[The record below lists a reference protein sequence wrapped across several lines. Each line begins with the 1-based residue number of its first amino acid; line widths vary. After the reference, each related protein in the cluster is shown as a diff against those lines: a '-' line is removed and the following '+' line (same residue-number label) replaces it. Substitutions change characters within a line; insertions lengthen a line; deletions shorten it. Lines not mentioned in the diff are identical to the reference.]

1 MTSDYQERLDYLH
14 NLLNYEWQGMPRVP
28 ADLTLRRMRRLLHRL
43 GDPQAGLPIIHIAGT
58 KGKGSTAVMIAAA
71 LTASGVRTGL
81 YCSPHL
87 NHLEERFTIDGE
99 PASAAELVDLV
110 DDVREAA
117 ERLEIEDPLHGDRR
131 STFFEITT
139 AMGLLHFARRGVGA
153 VVLEVGMG
161 GRLDSTNVVH
171 PVFSII
177 TSISYDHTRQLG
189 NTLGLIATEKAGI
202 LKRGRPGVSGVDS
215 GEAQQSIRRVASQRR
230 CRLHE
235 LGTDF
240 AFEIIPPELPLIR
253 PAPCRVSVRT
263 WRSDWGTLSLPLLGP
278 HQAHNA
284 AVAMAGFDV
293 LAEERPGLTVNR
305 DDVVRGF
312 AALKWPARVEILGQ
326 RPWLVIDGAHNAA
339 SAVALV
345 ETLRMCFP
353 LSRRTLVFGTTREKD
368 LRGQL
373 LALLPWFD
381 EVIATRYLENP
392 RSMPTETIAAA
403 GLMLTGQTI
412 RTSDHPAEALELA
425 RRLTAP
431 DELICVTGSLFL
443 AAEVRAL
450 VSRHE
455 AVPMIGGVVF

>member
-14 NLLNYEWQGMPRVP
+14 NRLNYEWQGMPRVP
-28 ADLTLRRMRRLLHRL
+28 ADLTLGRMRRLLRRL
-43 GDPQAGLPIIHIAGT
+43 GDPQAGLPIVHIAGT
-58 KGKGSTAVMIAAA
+58 KGKGSTASMIAGA
-71 LTASGVRTGL
+71 LTAAGVRTGL

-87 NHLEERFTIDGE
+87 HHLAERFTIDGE
-99 PASAAELVDLV
+99 PASAAELVGLV
-110 DDVREAA
+110 DDVREAD
-117 ERLEIEDPLHGDRR
+117 ERLEREDALHGDRP

-139 AMGLLHFARRGVGA
+139 AMGLLHFARRGVDA

-171 PVFSII
+171 PVLSII
-177 TSISYDHTRQLG
+177 TSISFDHTRQLG

-202 LKRGRPGVSGVDS
+202 LKRGRPAVSGVDR
-215 GEAQQSIRRVASQRR
+215 GEARESIRRVASRRR

-240 AFEIIPPELPLIR
+240 AFDVIPPEFPLTR
-253 PAPCRVSVRT
+253 PTPCRVAVRT
-263 WRSDWGTLSLPLLGP
+263 WRTDWGTFNLPLLGP

-284 AVAMAGFDV
+284 AVALAGLDV
-293 LAEERPGLTVNR
+293 LAEERPNLAINR
-305 DDVVRGF
+305 DDVIRGF

-326 RPWLVIDGAHNAA
+326 RPCLVIDGAHNAA

-345 ETLRMCFP
+345 ETLRTCFP
-353 LSRRTLVFGTTREKD
+353 QTRRTLVFGTTREKD
-368 LRGQL
+368 LQGQL
-373 LALLPWFD
+373 LALLPLFD

-392 RSMPTETIAAA
+392 RSMPTELIAAA

-412 RTSDHPAEALELA
+412 RTTEHPAEALELA
-425 RRLTAP
+425 RSLTAP

-443 AAEVRAL
+443 AAEVRAIVL
-450 VSRHE
+450 GHQV
-455 AVPMIGGVVF
+455 APAIGGAVL

>member
-14 NLLNYEWQGMPRVP
+14 NRLNYEWQGMPRGP
-28 ADLTLRRMRRLLHRL
+28 ADLTLGRMRRLLQRL

-58 KGKGSTAVMIAAA
+58 KGKGSTAAMMAAV
-71 LTASGVRTGL
+71 LTAAGVRTGL

-87 NHLEERFTIDGE
+87 HHLEERFTIDGK
-99 PASAAELVDLV
+99 PASAAELVGLV
-110 DDVREAA
+110 DDVREAD
-117 ERLEIEDPLHGDRR
+117 ERLELEHPLHGDRR

-171 PVFSII
+171 PVLSII
-177 TSISYDHTRQLG
+177 TSISFDHTRQLG

-202 LKRGRPGVSGVDS
+202 LKRGRPAVSGVNS

-240 AFEIIPPELPLIR
+240 EFDVIPPDLPLTH
-253 PAPCRVSVRT
+253 PTPCRVAVRT
-263 WRSDWGTLSLPLLGP
+263 RRTDWGTFSLPLLGP

-284 AVAMAGFDV
+284 AVALAGLDV
-293 LAEERPGLTVNR
+293 LAEERPSLAVNC
-305 DDVVRGF
+305 DDVARGF

-326 RPWLVIDGAHNAA
+326 RPCLVIDGAHNAA
-339 SAVALV
+339 SAIALV
-345 ETLRMCFP
+345 ETLLTCFP

-373 LALLPWFD
+373 LALLPLFD

-392 RSMPTETIAAA
+392 RSMPTETIADA

-412 RTSDHPAEALELA
+412 RTTDHPAEALELA

-431 DELICVTGSLFL
+431 DSLICVTGSLFL
-443 AAEVRAL
+443 AAEVRAIVL
-450 VSRHE
+450 RHQAVS
-455 AVPMIGGVVF
+455 MIGGGVH